1 MTNEI
6 TTARA
11 RSLSRNS
18 ALPNLDRQLSVEVL
32 LARLG
37 QVNMI
42 SFTTSIPDASFL
54 ARNSR
59 ELQRVREQVD
69 AGPDANLLMNLV
81 ENATDALQTD
91 PDPKVTAVAVAL
103 LFDSRARQP
112 ANPIT
117 YLSILCS
124 DLVRLG
130 FQPAVVAAACQR
142 LRETTAFIPEICE
155 VIEACRKVQLQYR
168 ATARMAA
175 LVLQTRK
182 EAAAAIREVESLP
195 PPAPKQRDCGGW

>member
-11 RSLSRNS
+11 RSLSRDNV
-18 ALPNLDRQLSVEVL
+18 LPNLDPQLRVEVL

-42 SFTTSIPDASFL
+42 NFTTAIPHPSFL

-59 ELQRVREQVD
+59 ELQRVREQVA
-69 AGPDANLLMNLV
+69 AGPDTNLLVHLV
-81 ENATDALQTD
+81 ENAKDALEAD
-91 PDPKVTAVAVAL
+91 PDPKVTAIAVAL

-112 ANPIT
+112 ANPVT

-130 FQPAVVAAACQR
+130 FQPAVIAAACQR

-175 LVLQTRK
+175 LVLETRMEAVAAIK
-182 EAAAAIREVESLP
+182 EAESLP
-195 PPAPKQRDCGGW
+195 PPQSKSRDCGGW